1 MEPVELSI
9 YDRAE
14 LDQIMV
20 ALLQRRNRLSV
31 ECRDKAAKEEAAV
44 IDELLGRL
52 NWDAAAAE
60 LEVA

>member
-1 MEPVELSI
+1 MESVGLKIKDLE
-9 YDRAE
+9 E
-14 LDQIMV
+14 LDLLMV
-20 ALLQRRNRLSV
+20 ALLER
-31 ECRDKAAKEEAAV
+31 RDKADRDEAAV